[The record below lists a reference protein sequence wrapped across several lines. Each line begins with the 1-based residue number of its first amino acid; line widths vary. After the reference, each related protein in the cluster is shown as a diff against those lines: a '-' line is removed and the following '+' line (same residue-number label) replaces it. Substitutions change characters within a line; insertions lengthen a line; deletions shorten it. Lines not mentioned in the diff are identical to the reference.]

1 MLATLLEASH
11 LATLESL
18 PELVGQRAAA
28 AGLSEILILL
38 ADLREE
44 SLVALHP
51 EEPRSFPVDASMAG
65 RAFRDIALIATARN
79 GAHHFWIPLLDG
91 TERIGVLGVA
101 APDRSASTVGRVRA
115 LASMVALMLVSKR
128 PHSDTYHRL
137 VRAKPMAVA
146 AEVVW
151 PLMPPLTFATDNLVL
166 TAVLEPAYEIGGDAI
181 DYAIEGHV
189 VHLSIFD
196 AMGHDQSAGLTV
208 ALATG
213 TSRSHRRRG
222 ANLVDTSVAV
232 DEVIGEQFGGRRFAT
247 GVLANLD
254 FRTGQFKW
262 VNRGHPPPL
271 LIRQGRWVHQLRCR
285 PSPPMGFQLPT
296 APVLCHEQLEPGD
309 RLLFYTDG
317 IVEARDTHGRQ
328 FGLRRFTD
336 FVIRREADGCPAPET
351 LRRLMRTVLEH
362 QSGRLQ
368 DDASALLV
376 EWQHDREKSLLISQ
390 SIGGIAR

>member
-1 MLATLLEASH
+1 MLADLLEDSH
-11 LATLESL
+11 LSTLERL
-18 PELVGQRAAA
+18 PELVGRHAGT

-44 SLVALHP
+44 ALVALHP
-51 EEPRSFPVDASMAG
+51 TESRSFPVDASLAG
-65 RAFRDIALIATARN
+65 RAFRDLTLISTARN

-101 APDRSASTVGRVRA
+101 APDRAESTVDHVRA
-115 LASMVALMLVSKR
+115 LASLVALMLVSKR

-137 VRAKPMAVA
+137 VRAKPMAIA

-166 TAVLEPAYEIGGDAI
+166 TAVLEPAYEIGGDAV
-181 DYAIEGHV
+181 DYAVEGNV

-196 AMGHDQSAGLTV
+196 AMGHDQAAGLTV

-213 TSRSHRRRG
+213 TCRSHRRRG
-222 ANLVDTSVAV
+222 SSLVDTSVAIDRV
-232 DEVIGEQFGGRRFAT
+232 VGEQFGGRRFAT
-247 GVLANLD
+247 GVLAELD
-254 FRTGQFKW
+254 FHTGVLTW

-271 LIRQGRWVHQLRCR
+271 LIRQGRWVRQLRCR
-285 PSPPMGFQLPT
+285 PSPPMGFQLP
-296 APVLCHEQLEPGD
+296 AVPVLCREHLEPGD

-317 IVEARDTHGRQ
+317 IVEARDSRGRQ
-328 FGLRRFTD
+328 FGLRRFAD

-376 EWQHDREKSLLISQ
+376 EWQHDREKSLLVRPPIR
-390 SIGGIAR
+390 A